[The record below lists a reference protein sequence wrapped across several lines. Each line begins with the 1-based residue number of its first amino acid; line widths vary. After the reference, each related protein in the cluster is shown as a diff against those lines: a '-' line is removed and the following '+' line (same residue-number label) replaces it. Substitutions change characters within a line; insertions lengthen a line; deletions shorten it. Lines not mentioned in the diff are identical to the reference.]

1 MKLTTN
7 KVFTVDV
14 TTDEVKNL
22 LTRLVEKKSGK
33 KVATSSFDDA
43 GWKFVLTEECEETNL
58 DEPKA

>member
-7 KVFTVDV
+7 KVYTVDV

-33 KVATSSFDDA
+33 KVSSSSFDDA
-43 GWKFVLTEECEETNL
+43 GWKFVLTEEVEESNL